1 MKAAK
6 NTRHRRELDDTG
18 QKKITKAR
26 GQNSLLMLQP
36 KTLYSKEISQNK
48 AGHIIGWLLDKNSNS
63 R

>member
-26 GQNSLLMLQP
+26 GHLLMFQP
-36 KTLYSKEISQNK
+36 KTLYSKQISQNK
-48 AGHIIGWLLDKNSNS
+48 AGHIIGWLLDENSNS